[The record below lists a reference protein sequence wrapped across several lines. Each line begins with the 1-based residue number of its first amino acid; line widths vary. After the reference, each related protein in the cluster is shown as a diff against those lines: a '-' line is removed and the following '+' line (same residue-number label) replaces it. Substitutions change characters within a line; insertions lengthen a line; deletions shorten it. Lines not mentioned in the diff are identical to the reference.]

1 MKTARRLLALLLC
14 LVFVFGIAA
23 CDKTT
28 EDISSDDTSKPEEQN
43 ADVPAD
49 RRDASARTGK
59 NATNPL
65 VIATQ
70 TLDGK
75 FNPFYATSGYDTSV
89 VDMTQIKLITSNE
102 NAEPVAGADEN
113 TLALSFEMRVND
125 DGTEST
131 YEFILKRGI
140 SFSDGTPVTGRD
152 VLFNIY
158 TYLDPAYGGSSTLYS
173 MDIKGLKSYRTQ
185 TLDEDDALQKDEE
198 FGQAALERVTALVE
212 GTGSEQDEE
221 AAWDQV
227 LTFLRNDTA
236 LIKEYFAMGYNLAD
250 LGAPG
255 TWPTD
260 FPANAAILIFYGMI
274 ESPKGNITATV
285 ESVEVERLY
294 EYTEEE
300 AIQLAYDYIKGNMS
314 LVEYDMYSGHNV
326 LTDGISEASSE
337 ESVMFE
343 VFKKQEAEEYLEQN
357 KGNVKNVSGITLD
370 TVTEGDIERERITV
384 VINGVDPKA
393 IWSFGFYVAPMHYY
407 STPALAQ
414 EANGVDAFGVDFN
427 SKEFQN
433 QLKQKVVPLGAGP
446 YAAADNQGKKT
457 GEFEKFYANGIVNF
471 VANDDFMLSAPLIKY
486 IRFKVINS
494 GSELSVL
501 QSGEVHFAE
510 PPAQTTI
517 INQIAGTNFSGILV
531 DALGYG
537 YIGINSALI
546 PDIYARRAITSAF
559 NTDLALEYYTNGLA
573 TIIHRPMSRVS
584 WAYPRNADNMYPFDE
599 TGETSKA
606 LFLQSDSFIE
616 EDGNVV
622 YADGSKV
629 TYTFSLPMDIA
640 DHPTGQIFLEAK
652 KVLEK
657 IGVEVTVEEDYYLTD
672 KLQDDVVS
680 VWAAAWQAEIDPDK
694 FQVYYSDPE
703 VNTAGSP
710 KQFGLY
716 HMFENGTD
724 EEKKLLDN
732 INELIIQGRES
743 LNTDER
749 KPVYE
754 QMLNLIMELC
764 VEIPVYQRNDMFVYN
779 SGVIDGET
787 LWGNVTPYKN
797 PLSEIWDVSLVL
809 E

>member
-1 MKTARRLLALLLC
+1 
-14 LVFVFGIAA
+14 
-23 CDKTT
+23 
-28 EDISSDDTSKPEEQN
+28 
-43 ADVPAD
+43 
-49 RRDASARTGK
+49 
-59 NATNPL
+59 
-65 VIATQ
+65 
-70 TLDGK
+70 
-75 FNPFYATSGYDTSV
+75 
-89 VDMTQIKLITSNE
+89 
-102 NAEPVAGADEN
+102 
-113 TLALSFEMRVND
+113 
-125 DGTEST
+125 
-131 YEFILKRGI
+131 
-140 SFSDGTPVTGRD
+140 
-152 VLFNIY
+152 
-158 TYLDPAYGGSSTLYS
+158 
-173 MDIKGLKSYRTQ
+173 
-185 TLDEDDALQKDEE
+185 
-198 FGQAALERVTALVE
+198 
-212 GTGSEQDEE
+212 
-221 AAWDQV
+221 
-227 LTFLRNDTA
+227 
-236 LIKEYFAMGYNLAD
+236 
-250 LGAPG
+250 
-255 TWPTD
+255 
-260 FPANAAILIFYGMI
+260 
-274 ESPKGNITATV
+274 
-285 ESVEVERLY
+285 
-294 EYTEEE
+294 
-300 AIQLAYDYIKGNMS
+300 
-314 LVEYDMYSGHNV
+314 
-326 LTDGISEASSE
+326 
-337 ESVMFE
+337 
-343 VFKKQEAEEYLEQN
+343 
-357 KGNVKNVSGITLD
+357 
-370 TVTEGDIERERITV
+370 
-384 VINGVDPKA
+384 
-393 IWSFGFYVAPMHYY
+393 
-407 STPALAQ
+407 
-414 EANGVDAFGVDFN
+414 
-427 SKEFQN
+427 
-433 QLKQKVVPLGAGP
+433 
-446 YAAADNQGKKT
+446 
-457 GEFEKFYANGIVNF
+457 
-471 VANDDFMLSAPLIKY
+471 MLSAPLIKY

-510 PPAQTTI
+510 PPAQTTV